1 MKKLNKLLLLVFS
14 LMLVTLDIR
23 AAGEYDGKALDNPVC
38 DSGYSNSFEGATY
51 YDMAVPYALTLEDI
65 GGYAT
70 TGGDKVMASNT
81 RKEYLGDHWNIDQ
94 AKYDGSAN
102 YLYKHTCSNIS
113 FSYKNGMSLATDT
126 NGNEYY
132 LLALPKY
139 FFNNGSVDWG
149 TGNRGVVCELY
160 FTDGKYIRVLIAD
173 AKAVGHTNGGE
184 GDEHKGTNQDAGH
197 NYKFSTLNY
206 KQYQNTYQAYAGETF
221 EWFSGS
227 GTSFANVPAIA
238 GSSGHVA
245 FVRIYNNLN
254 LYDGS
259 PTLASGESKEV
270 IGQKSSSGCNVG
282 SSEQSEA
289 NVEQGYV
296 GGYYSEMEL
305 SAWLHLQEADIQSLY
320 LDGAVR
326 DSLSQAELE
335 GLSNWERNIKND
347 KMEDGLIAKLRIVT
361 MFFGII
367 LIVWSV
373 LMYLA
378 YWFDRINTFFDLDL
392 LGILTLGKLHMSDT
406 EDECTYRAKNLGK
419 TDKKTV
425 NHRAICT
432 ICILGIGFGA
442 LVVSGVIYKLLAT
455 MINTVLRL
463 LGVV

>member
-1 MKKLNKLLLLVFS
+1 MKKLSKLLLLMFS
-14 LMLVTLDIR
+14 LMLITLDIR

-70 TGGDKVMASNT
+70 TGGDKIMASNT

-102 YLYKHTCSNIS
+102 YLYQNPCSNIS

-139 FFNNGSVDWG
+139 FFNNGSVEWS

-184 GDEHKGTNQDAGH
+184 GDEHKGTSKDPGH

-245 FVRIYNNLN
+245 FVRVYNNIN

-270 IGQKSSSGCNVG
+270 IGQKSSSGCNIG
-282 SSEQSEA
+282 STTQAEA
-289 NVEQGYV
+289 NIGQGYT
-296 GGYYSEMEL
+296 GGVYSEMEL
-305 SAWLHLQEADIQSLY
+305 SAWKHLEEADIQSAY
-320 LDGAVR
+320 LDAAQRG
-326 DSLSQAELE
+326 ELNQGDIE
-335 GLSNWERNIKND
+335 NLANWERNINNNTSD
-347 KMEDGLIAKLRIVT
+347 SGAIHYLRIFV
-361 MFFGII
+361 MFMGII

-373 LMYLA
+373 FIYLA
-378 YWFDRINTFFDLDL
+378 YWFDRINNFIDIDL
-392 LGILTLGKLHMSDT
+392 LGILTFNKLHISDT
-406 EDECTYRAKNLGK
+406 EEECTFHLKTLGK
-419 TDKKTV
+419 TEKKTV
-425 NHRAICT
+425 NHRAVCIVCITGIC
-432 ICILGIGFGA
+432 FGT
-442 LVVSGVIYKLLAT
+442 LIVSGVLYKLLNSF
-455 MINTVLRL
+455 INIVLRI
-463 LGVV
+463 LGGF